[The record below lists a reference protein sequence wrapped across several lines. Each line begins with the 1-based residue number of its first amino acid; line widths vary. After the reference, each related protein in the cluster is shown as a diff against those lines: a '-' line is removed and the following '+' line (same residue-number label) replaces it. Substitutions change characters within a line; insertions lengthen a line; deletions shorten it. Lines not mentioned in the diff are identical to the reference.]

1 MHQPIQYA
9 FIHPCTSWDALPS
22 APAGGSCVGRMLHPP
37 APADAAPLPVC
48 RHHCV
53 RACVTW
59 FRIPACVACF
69 RVPLSTSVAHQVV
82 REYLLRY
89 GYADTLAAFDEAS
102 GMRGMPLA
110 TQ

>member
-1 MHQPIQYA
+1 M
-9 FIHPCTSWDALPS
+9 
-22 APAGGSCVGRMLHPP
+22 
-37 APADAAPLPVC
+37 
-48 RHHCV
+48 
-53 RACVTW
+53 RACVAW
-59 FRIPACVACF
+59 F

-102 GMRGMPLA
+102 GMCGIPLA